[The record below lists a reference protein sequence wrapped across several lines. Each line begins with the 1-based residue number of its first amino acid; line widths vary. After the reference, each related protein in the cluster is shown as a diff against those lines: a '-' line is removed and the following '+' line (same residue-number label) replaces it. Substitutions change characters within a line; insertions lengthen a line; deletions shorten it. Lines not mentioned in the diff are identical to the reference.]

1 MLSECPN
8 SRRQCLE
15 IAGIATSILQESLEG
30 KICQIFEA
38 TGVSVDKNDIDDCHR
53 FQDKKLTIVKF
64 LQRKD
69 CQQVFRCKKDLRSIN
84 ISNLDLPEGT
94 ELFISEILYP
104 YYKGLSVMCQ
114 RLRERKRIHSFFAA
128 LGIIKFRFEE
138 HEPVNV
144 ITHQS
149 INQLIKNTN
158 K

>member
-38 TGVSVDKNDIDDCHR
+38 TGASVDKNDIDDCHR
-53 FQDKKLTIVKF
+53 FRDKELMIVKF

-69 CQQVFRCKKDLRSIN
+69 CQQVFRCKKDLRNIN

-94 ELFISEILYP
+94 ELFI
-104 YYKGLSVMCQ
+104 
-114 RLRERKRIHSFFAA
+114 
-128 LGIIKFRFEE
+128 
-138 HEPVNV
+138 N
-144 ITHQS
+144 
-149 INQLIKNTN
+149 
-158 K
+158 

>member
-1 MLSECPN
+1 MLSECPY

-15 IAGIATSILQESLEG
+15 IAGIGTSILQESLEE
-30 KICQIFEA
+30 KIFQIFEA
-38 TGVSVDKNDIDDCHR
+38 TGASVDKNDIDDCHR
-53 FQDKKLTIVKF
+53 FRDKELTVVKF

-69 CQQVFRCKKDLRSIN
+69 FQQVLRCKKDLRNIN

-94 ELFISEILYP
+94 ELFINEILCP
-104 YYKGLSVMCQ
+104 YYKCLSVMCK
-114 RLRERKRIHSFFAA
+114 RLRDRKRIHSFFAA

>member
-38 TGVSVDKNDIDDCHR
+38 TGASVDKNDIDDCHR
-53 FQDKKLTIVKF
+53 FRDKELTVVKF

-69 CQQVFRCKKDLRSIN
+69 YQQVLRCKKDLQSIN

-94 ELFISEILYP
+94 ELFINEILCP
-104 YYKGLSVMCQ
+104 YYKGLSVMCK
-114 RLRERKRIHSFFAA
+114 RLRDRKRIHSFFAA
-128 LGIIKFRFEE
+128 LGIIKFRFEQ
-138 HEPVNV
+138 HELVNV